1 MTSWACSTQRWE
13 GTDGEHRNTHSGIGK
28 YCVGIGK
35 WRYCVG
41 IGKWRYCVGAGK
53 WRYCVGAGKW
63 RYCVGAGTVASDI
76 GLGGF
81 GLDIETGLLLIQP
94 YFPGGIGDDLPAAL
108 LLRLSS
114 EERNFVKMNSVA
126 VEKGSVAVEENSVAV
141 EESSGNGS
149 SRQ

>member
-28 YCVGIGK
+28 
-35 WRYCVG
+35 YCVG

-126 VEKGSVAVEENSVAV
+126 VEKGSVAVEE
-141 EESSGNGS
+141 SSGSGK